1 MACAT
6 LSPRQALVRPGSLPV
21 LSTSSA
27 TPATVVPRGASRQ
40 FILDNL
46 ASLAIDVQ
54 LTVPCVPCSG
64 GIVGSL
70 VDAVLKLTAL
80 YTSFGFAM
88 GW

>member
-1 MACAT
+1 
-6 LSPRQALVRPGSLPV
+6 
-21 LSTSSA
+21 
-27 TPATVVPRGASRQ
+27 VVPRGASRQ
-40 FILDNL
+40 FILDDL
-46 ASLAIDVQ
+46 ASLAIDIE
-54 LTVPCVPCSG
+54 LTVPCRG